1 MNIMRSYE
9 KNLDNSK
16 TKFELSL
23 ARVSRIVVSVMLCT
37 ICICSLCACGN
48 KSKKDSDDIVVCL
61 DWTPNTNHTGLYV
74 ALAKGYYEDAGL
86 NVTIV
91 QPPEGGATVMCASGQ
106 AQFAIDAQDTM
117 AAALGREEP
126 LGITAV
132 APILQHNT
140 SGIIS
145 RKGEGIT
152 SPKGLVEKTYSTW
165 DSPIELA
172 IIKYCMEKED
182 ADFSKLNLI
191 PNNITNEPAAL
202 EAKQTDA
209 VWIFYGW
216 SGINAELSG
225 VNCDYFAFKDIAP
238 ELDYYT
244 PVIIVNN
251 DYLNAN
257 DDKVKAFM
265 EATAKGYEYA
275 AKNPKDAADILLEGD
290 DTGALKGAS
299 DLVYAS
305 QEWISNQYLDE
316 NGKWGGIDADRWNL
330 FYSWLYENGLTS
342 KDLAGKGFYNE
353 WNETDN

>member
-16 TKFELSL
+16 TKFGLSL

-117 AAALGREEP
+117 AAALDREEP

-140 SGIIS
+140 SCIIS
-145 RKGEGIT
+145 RKREGIT
-152 SPKGLVEKTYSTW
+152 
-165 DSPIELA
+165 
-172 IIKYCMEKED
+172 
-182 ADFSKLNLI
+182 
-191 PNNITNEPAAL
+191 
-202 EAKQTDA
+202 
-209 VWIFYGW
+209 
-216 SGINAELSG
+216 
-225 VNCDYFAFKDIAP
+225 
-238 ELDYYT
+238 
-244 PVIIVNN
+244 
-251 DYLNAN
+251 
-257 DDKVKAFM
+257 
-265 EATAKGYEYA
+265 
-275 AKNPKDAADILLEGD
+275 
-290 DTGALKGAS
+290 
-299 DLVYAS
+299 
-305 QEWISNQYLDE
+305 
-316 NGKWGGIDADRWNL
+316 
-330 FYSWLYENGLTS
+330 
-342 KDLAGKGFYNE
+342 
-353 WNETDN
+353 